1 MYIVTIDGQFF
12 FGTGK
17 YDRPGYELINP
28 QVDLAVNA
36 AGTFTFTMYPSH
48 PCYEL
53 TDNTKSIVQIVKD
66 GEAEPLFRGRV
77 LSTELGFYNEKKV
90 ICEGELAFLCDT
102 IQQNYDYSEGE
113 SRKTI
118 HELLSF
124 FIQRHNEKA
133 GIDNIHSFKIGIVN
147 VTDGDN
153 SNTDNLI
160 SAADSTFLN
169 TYESIQQKL
178 IERYGGYLYIRHEED
193 GNYID
198 YLSSPSVTC
207 SQKIEL
213 GENLLSFKKNIEA
226 DSLVTAVIPLGKER
240 MDGGEEGS
248 GSRHNIGGWNASQS
262 ITDSKDIF
270 QVTGKVGGTTTYLN
284 CLYSQSAVEKYGWI
298 EKVLIFDDVVLP
310 GTLVRYG
317 ESHLKS
323 MGKAL
328 SIELTA
334 ADLSGV
340 NTEIDRF
347 KIAQYVR
354 VNSKPHN
361 LENALYV
368 VSKLSLNLTDPTANK
383 ICLGTETATIT
394 GQISN
399 SVSTVSSSSTGGGG
413 GSYDESGSAS
423 AALKSAKEY
432 TDTRCADTLQSA
444 KNYTDSKAADTLNSS
459 ESYTDIKTSEILK
472 SANDYTDSRFTD
484 EEKDKLAGIAEN
496 ANNYVHPEFPTLSS
510 GIYKMQVNNGHVSRA
525 VKAEKADILAL
536 GFEDPAAA
544 YLPLTGGTISNA
556 DYGESLK
563 VNREPTSSSA
573 ALSVIDYLINGNRVG
588 VMGFDLNS
596 KLHIRNS
603 NNSEMAEI
611 DKDGTVSAKYF
622 KQSQSG
628 TLLAENSTNENSL
641 TVTNAEIAKYSQV
654 YMAASWTERET
665 VNFCDVIPISAIVAG
680 AVFTKQVYTGTRI
693 YTYTVTCTSA
703 GAFTLTQSNSTG
715 TAGTLNYML
724 FRRCN
729 L

>member
-641 TVTNAEIAKYSQV
+641 TVTNAEIVKYSQV
-654 YMAASWTERET
+654 YMAASWTQQET

-680 AVFTKQVYTGTRI
+680 AVFTKQIYTGTRI

-703 GAFTLTQSNSTG
+703 GVFTLTQTNSTG
-715 TAGTLNYML
+715 TAGTLRLKLYVI
-724 FRRCN
+724 
-729 L
+729 

>member
-444 KNYTDSKAADTLNSS
+444 KNYTDNKAADTLNSS
-459 ESYTDIKTSEILK
+459 ESYTDIKTSEVLQL
-472 SANDYTDSRFTD
+472 ANDYTDSRFTD
-484 EEKDKLAGIAEN
+484 EEKAKLTGIAEN

-544 YLPLTGGTISNA
+544 YLPLTGGTISNSN
-556 DYGESLK
+556 YGESLK
-563 VNREPTSSSA
+563 VNRGPTSSSA

-588 VMGFDLNS
+588 VMGFDSDS
-596 KLHIRNS
+596 KLRIRNS
-603 NNSEMAEI
+603 NNTEMAEI

-628 TLLAENSTNENSL
+628 TLLAESSTDENSL
-641 TVTNAEIAKYSQV
+641 TVTNAEIAKYSLL
-654 YMAASWTERET
+654 YMAASWTQQET

-703 GAFTLTQSNSTG
+703 GVFTLTQSNSTG
-715 TAGTLNYML
+715 TAGTLRLKLYVI
-724 FRRCN
+724 
-729 L
+729 

>member
-444 KNYTDSKAADTLNSS
+444 KNYTDNKAADTLNSS
-459 ESYTDIKTSEILK
+459 ESYTDIKTSEVLQL
-472 SANDYTDSRFTD
+472 ANDYTDSRFTD
-484 EEKDKLAGIAEN
+484 EEKAKLTGIAEN

-544 YLPLTGGTISNA
+544 YLPLTGGTISNSN
-556 DYGESLK
+556 YGESLK
-563 VNREPTSSSA
+563 VNRGPTSSSA

-588 VMGFDLNS
+588 VMGFDLDSN
-596 KLHIRNS
+596 LHIRNG

-654 YMAASWTERET
+654 YMAASWTQQET
-665 VNFCDVIPISAIVAG
+665 VNFCDVIPISAIAAG

-703 GAFTLTQSNSTG
+703 GVFTLTQTNSTG
-715 TAGTLNYML
+715 TAGTLRLKLYVI
-724 FRRCN
+724 
-729 L
+729 

>member
-118 HELLSF
+118 HELLTF

-444 KNYTDSKAADTLNSS
+444 KNYSDSKAADTLNSS

-544 YLPLTGGTISNA
+544 YLPLTGGTISNSN
-556 DYGESLK
+556 YGESLK
-563 VNREPTSSSA
+563 VNRGPTSSSA

-588 VMGFDLNS
+588 VMGFDSDS

-628 TLLAENSTNENSL
+628 ALLAESSTDENSL
-641 TVTNAEIAKYSQV
+641 TVTNAEIAKYSLL

-665 VNFCDVIPISAIVAG
+665 VNFCDVIPISAIAAG

-715 TAGTLNYML
+715 TAGTLRLKLYVI
-724 FRRCN
+724 
-729 L
+729 

>member
-1 MYIVTIDGQFF
+1 MYIVTIDGRFF

-124 FIQRHNEKA
+124 FIQRHNEKV

-368 VSKLSLNLTDPTANK
+368 VSKLSLNLTDPAANK

-444 KNYTDSKAADTLNSS
+444 KNYSDSKAADTLNSS

-544 YLPLTGGTISNA
+544 YLPLTGGTISNSN
-556 DYGESLK
+556 YGESLK
-563 VNREPTSSSA
+563 VNRGPTSSSA

-588 VMGFDLNS
+588 VMGFDLDS

-603 NNSEMAEI
+603 NNTEMAEI

-628 TLLAENSTNENSL
+628 TLLAESSTDENSL

-665 VNFCDVIPISAIVAG
+665 VNFCDVIPISAIAAG

-715 TAGTLNYML
+715 TAGTLRLKLYVI
-724 FRRCN
+724 
-729 L
+729 

>member
-53 TDNTKSIVQIVKD
+53 ADNTKSIVQIVKD

-77 LSTELGFYNEKKV
+77 LSVELGFYNEKKV

-118 HELLSF
+118 HELLTF
-124 FIQRHNEKA
+124 FIRRHNEKA
-133 GIDNIHSFKIGIVN
+133 GMDNIHSFKIGIVN
-147 VTDGDN
+147 VTDGDD

-226 DSLVTAVIPLGKER
+226 DSLVTAVIPFGKER
-240 MDGGEEGS
+240 MDGGEKWN
-248 GSRHNIGGWNASQS
+248 GSRYNIYGWNASKF

-298 EKVLIFDDVVLP
+298 EKVVIFDDVVLP

-432 TDTRCADTLQSA
+432 TDTRCADTLKSA
-444 KNYTDSKAADTLNSS
+444 KNYSDSKAADTLNSS

-544 YLPLTGGTISNA
+544 YLPLTGGTISNSN
-556 DYGESLK
+556 YGESLK
-563 VNREPTSSSA
+563 VNRGPTSSSA

-588 VMGFDLNS
+588 VMGFDLDS

-603 NNSEMAEI
+603 NNTEMAEI

-628 TLLAENSTNENSL
+628 TLLAESSTDENSL

-680 AVFTKQVYTGTRI
+680 AVFTKQIYTGTRI

-715 TAGTLNYML
+715 TAGTLRLKLYVI
-724 FRRCN
+724 
-729 L
+729 

>member
-444 KNYTDSKAADTLNSS
+444 KNYSDSKAADTLNSS

-628 TLLAENSTNENSL
+628 TLLAENSTSENSL

-654 YMAASWTERET
+654 YMAASWTQQET

-680 AVFTKQVYTGTRI
+680 AVFTKQIYTGTRI

-703 GAFTLTQSNSTG
+703 GVFTLTQTNSTG
-715 TAGTLNYML
+715 TAGTLRLKLYVI
-724 FRRCN
+724 
-729 L
+729 

>member
-118 HELLSF
+118 HELLTF

-444 KNYTDSKAADTLNSS
+444 KNYSDSKAADTLNSS

-544 YLPLTGGTISNA
+544 YLPLTGGTISNSN
-556 DYGESLK
+556 YGESLK
-563 VNREPTSSSA
+563 VNRGPTSSSA

-588 VMGFDLNS
+588 VMGFDLDS

-603 NNSEMAEI
+603 NNTEMAEI

-628 TLLAENSTNENSL
+628 TLLAESSTDENSL

-680 AVFTKQVYTGTRI
+680 AVFTKQIYTGTRI

-703 GAFTLTQSNSTG
+703 GVFTLTQTNSTG
-715 TAGTLNYML
+715 TAGTLRLKLYVI
-724 FRRCN
+724 
-729 L
+729 

>member
-444 KNYTDSKAADTLNSS
+444 KNYTDNKAADTLNSS
-459 ESYTDIKTSEILK
+459 ESYTDIKTSEVLQL
-472 SANDYTDSRFTD
+472 ANDYTDSRFTD
-484 EEKDKLAGIAEN
+484 EEKAKLTGIAEN

-544 YLPLTGGTISNA
+544 YLPLTGGTISNSN
-556 DYGESLK
+556 YGESLK
-563 VNREPTSSSA
+563 VNRGPTSSSA

-628 TLLAENSTNENSL
+628 TLFAENSTNENSL
-641 TVTNAEIAKYSQV
+641 TVTNAEIAKYSLL
-654 YMAASWTERET
+654 YMAASWTQQET

-703 GAFTLTQSNSTG
+703 GVFTLTQSNSTG
-715 TAGTLNYML
+715 TTGTLRLKLYVI
-724 FRRCN
+724 
-729 L
+729 

>member
-118 HELLSF
+118 HELLTF

-444 KNYTDSKAADTLNSS
+444 KNYSDSKAADTLNSS

-544 YLPLTGGTISNA
+544 YLPLTGGTISNSN
-556 DYGESLK
+556 YGESLK
-563 VNREPTSSSA
+563 VNRGPTSSSA

-588 VMGFDLNS
+588 VMGFDLDS

-603 NNSEMAEI
+603 NNTEMAEI

-628 TLLAENSTNENSL
+628 TLLAESSTDENSL

-654 YMAASWTERET
+654 YMAASWTQQET
-665 VNFCDVIPISAIVAG
+665 VNFCDVIPISAIAAG
-680 AVFTKQVYTGTRI
+680 AVFTKQIYTGTRI

-703 GAFTLTQSNSTG
+703 GVFTLTQTNSTG
-715 TAGTLNYML
+715 TAGTLRLKLYVI
-724 FRRCN
+724 
-729 L
+729 

>member
-53 TDNTKSIVQIVKD
+53 TDNTKSIVQIMKD

-544 YLPLTGGTISNA
+544 YLPLTGGTISNSN
-556 DYGESLK
+556 YGESLK
-563 VNREPTSSSA
+563 VNRGPTSSSA

-588 VMGFDLNS
+588 VMGFDSDS
-596 KLHIRNS
+596 KLRIRNS
-603 NNSEMAEI
+603 NNTEMAEI

-628 TLLAENSTNENSL
+628 TLLAESSTDENSL
-641 TVTNAEIAKYSQV
+641 TVTNAEIAKYSLL
-654 YMAASWTERET
+654 YMAASWTQQET
-665 VNFCDVIPISAIVAG
+665 VNFCDVIPISAIAAG

-703 GAFTLTQSNSTG
+703 GVFTLTQTNSTG
-715 TAGTLNYML
+715 TAGTLRLKLYVI
-724 FRRCN
+724 
-729 L
+729 

>member
-77 LSTELGFYNEKKV
+77 LSAELGFYNEKKV

-118 HELLSF
+118 HELLTF

-248 GSRHNIGGWNASQS
+248 GLRHNIGGWNASQS

-444 KNYTDSKAADTLNSS
+444 KNYSDSKAADTLNSS

-544 YLPLTGGTISNA
+544 YLPLTGGTISNSN
-556 DYGESLK
+556 YGESLK
-563 VNREPTSSSA
+563 VNRGPTSSSA

-588 VMGFDLNS
+588 VMGFDLDS

-603 NNSEMAEI
+603 NNTEMAEI

-628 TLLAENSTNENSL
+628 TLLAENSTDENSL

-680 AVFTKQVYTGTRI
+680 AVFTKQIYTGTRI

-715 TAGTLNYML
+715 TAGTLRLKLYVI
-724 FRRCN
+724 
-729 L
+729 

>member
-53 TDNTKSIVQIVKD
+53 TDNTKSIVQIMKD

-544 YLPLTGGTISNA
+544 YLPLTGGTISNSN
-556 DYGESLK
+556 YGESLK
-563 VNREPTSSSA
+563 VNRGPTSSSA

-588 VMGFDLNS
+588 VMGFDSDS
-596 KLHIRNS
+596 KLRIRNS
-603 NNSEMAEI
+603 NNTEMAEI

-628 TLLAENSTNENSL
+628 TLLAESSTDENSL

-680 AVFTKQVYTGTRI
+680 AVFTKQIYTGTRI

-715 TAGTLNYML
+715 TAGTLRLKLYVI
-724 FRRCN
+724 
-729 L
+729 

>member
-133 GIDNIHSFKIGIVN
+133 GIDDIHSFKIGIVN

-544 YLPLTGGTISNA
+544 YLPLTGGTISNSN
-556 DYGESLK
+556 YGESLK
-563 VNREPTSSSA
+563 VNRGPTSSSA

-588 VMGFDLNS
+588 VMGFDSDS
-596 KLHIRNS
+596 KLRIRNS
-603 NNSEMAEI
+603 NNTEMAEI

-628 TLLAENSTNENSL
+628 TLLAESSTDENSL
-641 TVTNAEIAKYSQV
+641 TVTNAEIAKYSLL
-654 YMAASWTERET
+654 YMAASWTQQET
-665 VNFCDVIPISAIVAG
+665 VNFCDVIPISAIAAG

-703 GAFTLTQSNSTG
+703 GVFTLTQSNSTG
-715 TAGTLNYML
+715 TAGTLRLKLYVI
-724 FRRCN
+724 
-729 L
+729 

>member
-77 LSTELGFYNEKKV
+77 LSAELGFYNEKKV

-444 KNYTDSKAADTLNSS
+444 KNYSDSKAADTLNSS

-544 YLPLTGGTISNA
+544 YLPLTGGTISNSN
-556 DYGESLK
+556 YGESLK
-563 VNREPTSSSA
+563 VNRGPTSSSA

-588 VMGFDLNS
+588 VMGFDLDS

-603 NNSEMAEI
+603 NNTEMAEI

-654 YMAASWTERET
+654 YMAASWTQQET
-665 VNFCDVIPISAIVAG
+665 VNFCDVIPISAIAAG

-715 TAGTLNYML
+715 TAGTLRLKLYVI
-724 FRRCN
+724 
-729 L
+729 

>member
-544 YLPLTGGTISNA
+544 YLPLTGGTISNSN
-556 DYGESLK
+556 YGESLK
-563 VNREPTSSSA
+563 VNRGPTSSSA

-588 VMGFDLNS
+588 VMGFDSDS
-596 KLHIRNS
+596 KLRIRNS
-603 NNSEMAEI
+603 NNTEMAEI

-628 TLLAENSTNENSL
+628 TLLAESSTDENSL

-680 AVFTKQVYTGTRI
+680 AVFTKQIYTGTRI

-715 TAGTLNYML
+715 TAGTLRLKLYVI
-724 FRRCN
+724 
-729 L
+729 

>member
-118 HELLSF
+118 HELLTF

-444 KNYTDSKAADTLNSS
+444 KNYTDNKAADTLNSS
-459 ESYTDIKTSEILK
+459 ESYTDIKTSEVLQL
-472 SANDYTDSRFTD
+472 ANDYTDSRFTD
-484 EEKDKLAGIAEN
+484 EEKAKLTGIAEN

-544 YLPLTGGTISNA
+544 YLPLTGGTISNSN
-556 DYGESLK
+556 YGESLK
-563 VNREPTSSSA
+563 VNRGPTSSSA

-588 VMGFDLNS
+588 VMGFDSDS

-622 KQSQSG
+622 KQTQSG
-628 TLLAENSTNENSL
+628 TLLAENSTDENSL
-641 TVTNAEIAKYSQV
+641 TVTNAEIVKYSLL
-654 YMAASWTERET
+654 YMAASWTQQET
-665 VNFCDVIPISAIVAG
+665 VNFCDVIPISAIAAG

-703 GAFTLTQSNSTG
+703 GVFTLTQTNSTG
-715 TAGTLNYML
+715 TAGTLRLKLYVI
-724 FRRCN
+724 
-729 L
+729 

>member
-53 TDNTKSIVQIVKD
+53 TDNTKSIVQIMKD

-444 KNYTDSKAADTLNSS
+444 KNYSDSKAADTLNSS

-544 YLPLTGGTISNA
+544 YLPLTGGTISNSN
-556 DYGESLK
+556 YGESLK
-563 VNREPTSSSA
+563 VNRGPTSSSA

-588 VMGFDLNS
+588 VMGFDSDS
-596 KLHIRNS
+596 KLRIRNS
-603 NNSEMAEI
+603 NNTEMAEI

-628 TLLAENSTNENSL
+628 TLLAESSTDENSL
-641 TVTNAEIAKYSQV
+641 TVTNAEIAKYSLL
-654 YMAASWTERET
+654 YMAASWTQQET
-665 VNFCDVIPISAIVAG
+665 VNFCDVIPISAIAAG

-703 GAFTLTQSNSTG
+703 GVFTLTQTNSTG
-715 TAGTLNYML
+715 TAGTLRLKLYVI
-724 FRRCN
+724 
-729 L
+729 

>member
-444 KNYTDSKAADTLNSS
+444 KNYSDSKAADTLNSS

-544 YLPLTGGTISNA
+544 YLPLTGGTISNSN
-556 DYGESLK
+556 YGESLK
-563 VNREPTSSSA
+563 VNRGPTSSSA

-588 VMGFDLNS
+588 VMGFDLDS

-603 NNSEMAEI
+603 NNTEMAEI

-628 TLLAENSTNENSL
+628 TLLAESSTDENSL
-641 TVTNAEIAKYSQV
+641 TVTNAEIAKYSLL
-654 YMAASWTERET
+654 YMAASWTQQET
-665 VNFCDVIPISAIVAG
+665 VNFCDVIPISAIAAG

-703 GAFTLTQSNSTG
+703 GVFTLTQTNSTG
-715 TAGTLNYML
+715 TAGTLRLKLYVI
-724 FRRCN
+724 
-729 L
+729 

>member
-444 KNYTDSKAADTLNSS
+444 KNYTDNKAADTLNSS
-459 ESYTDIKTSEILK
+459 ESYTDIKTSEVLQL
-472 SANDYTDSRFTD
+472 ANDYTDSRFTD
-484 EEKDKLAGIAEN
+484 EEKAKLTGIAEN

-544 YLPLTGGTISNA
+544 YLPLTGGTISNSN
-556 DYGESLK
+556 YGESLK
-563 VNREPTSSSA
+563 VNRGPTSSSA

-588 VMGFDLNS
+588 VMGFDSDS
-596 KLHIRNS
+596 KLRIRNS
-603 NNSEMAEI
+603 NNTEMAEI

-641 TVTNAEIAKYSQV
+641 TVTNAEIAKYSLL
-654 YMAASWTERET
+654 YMAASWTQQET

-680 AVFTKQVYTGTRI
+680 AVFTKQIYTGTRI

-703 GAFTLTQSNSTG
+703 GVFTLTQTNSTG
-715 TAGTLNYML
+715 TAGTLRLKLYVI
-724 FRRCN
+724 
-729 L
+729 

>member
-444 KNYTDSKAADTLNSS
+444 KNYADNKAADTLNSS
-459 ESYTDIKTSEILK
+459 ESYTDIKTSEVLQL
-472 SANDYTDSRFTD
+472 ANDYADSRFTD

-563 VNREPTSSSA
+563 VNRGPTSSSA

-628 TLLAENSTNENSL
+628 ALLAESSTDENSL

-654 YMAASWTERET
+654 YMAASWTQQET

-703 GAFTLTQSNSTG
+703 GVFTLTQTNSTG
-715 TAGTLNYML
+715 TAGTLRLKLYVI
-724 FRRCN
+724 
-729 L
+729 

>member
-544 YLPLTGGTISNA
+544 YLPLTGGTISNSN
-556 DYGESLK
+556 YGESLK
-563 VNREPTSSSA
+563 VNRGPTSSSA

-588 VMGFDLNS
+588 VMGFDLDS

-603 NNSEMAEI
+603 NNTEMAEI

-628 TLLAENSTNENSL
+628 TLLAESSTDENSL

-665 VNFCDVIPISAIVAG
+665 VNFCDVIPISAIAAG

-703 GAFTLTQSNSTG
+703 GVFTLTQTNSTG
-715 TAGTLNYML
+715 TAGTLRLKLYVI
-724 FRRCN
+724 
-729 L
+729 

>member
-118 HELLSF
+118 HELLTF

-178 IERYGGYLYIRHEED
+178 IERYGGYLYIRHEEE

-444 KNYTDSKAADTLNSS
+444 KNYADNKAADTLNSS
-459 ESYTDIKTSEILK
+459 ESYTDIKTSEVLQL
-472 SANDYTDSRFTD
+472 ANDYADSRFTD
-484 EEKDKLAGIAEN
+484 EEKNKLARIAEN

-544 YLPLTGGTISNA
+544 YLPLTGGTISNSN
-556 DYGESLK
+556 YGESLK
-563 VNREPTSSSA
+563 VNRGPTSSSA

-654 YMAASWTERET
+654 YMAASWTQQET

-703 GAFTLTQSNSTG
+703 GVFTLTQSNSTG
-715 TAGTLNYML
+715 TTGTLRLKLYVI
-724 FRRCN
+724 
-729 L
+729 

>member
-444 KNYTDSKAADTLNSS
+444 KNYSDSKAADTLNSS

-544 YLPLTGGTISNA
+544 YLPLTGGTISNSN
-556 DYGESLK
+556 YGESLK
-563 VNREPTSSSA
+563 VNRGPTSSSA

-654 YMAASWTERET
+654 YMAASWTQQET

-703 GAFTLTQSNSTG
+703 GVFTLTQTNSTG
-715 TAGTLNYML
+715 TAGTLRLKLYVI
-724 FRRCN
+724 
-729 L
+729 

>member
-240 MDGGEEGS
+240 MDGGEEGI

-444 KNYTDSKAADTLNSS
+444 KNYTDNKAADTLNSS
-459 ESYTDIKTSEILK
+459 ESYTDIKTSEVLQL
-472 SANDYTDSRFTD
+472 ANDYTDSRFTD
-484 EEKDKLAGIAEN
+484 EEKAKLTGIAEN

-544 YLPLTGGTISNA
+544 YLPLTGGTISNSN
-556 DYGESLK
+556 YGESLK
-563 VNREPTSSSA
+563 VNRGPTSSSA

-628 TLLAENSTNENSL
+628 TLLAESSTDENSL

-680 AVFTKQVYTGTRI
+680 AVFTKQIYTGTRI

-703 GAFTLTQSNSTG
+703 GVFTLTQSNSTG
-715 TAGTLNYML
+715 TAGTLRLKLYVI
-724 FRRCN
+724 
-729 L
+729 

>member
-53 TDNTKSIVQIVKD
+53 TDNTKSIVQIMKD

-544 YLPLTGGTISNA
+544 YLPLTGGTISNSN
-556 DYGESLK
+556 YGESLK
-563 VNREPTSSSA
+563 VNRGPTSSSA

-588 VMGFDLNS
+588 VMGFDLDS

-603 NNSEMAEI
+603 NNTEMAEI

-628 TLLAENSTNENSL
+628 TLFAENSTNENSL
-641 TVTNAEIAKYSQV
+641 TVTNAEIAKYSLL
-654 YMAASWTERET
+654 YMAASWTQQET

-703 GAFTLTQSNSTG
+703 GVFTLTQSNSTG
-715 TAGTLNYML
+715 TAGTLRLKLYVI
-724 FRRCN
+724 
-729 L
+729 

>member
-77 LSTELGFYNEKKV
+77 LSAELGFYNEKKV

-118 HELLSF
+118 HELLTF

-444 KNYTDSKAADTLNSS
+444 KNYSDSKAADTLNSS

-544 YLPLTGGTISNA
+544 YLPLTGGTISNSN
-556 DYGESLK
+556 YGESLK
-563 VNREPTSSSA
+563 VNRGPTSSSA

-588 VMGFDLNS
+588 VMGFDLDS

-603 NNSEMAEI
+603 NNTEMAEI

-628 TLLAENSTNENSL
+628 TLLAESSTDENSL

-665 VNFCDVIPISAIVAG
+665 VNFCDVIPISAIAAG

-715 TAGTLNYML
+715 TAGTLRLKLYVI
-724 FRRCN
+724 
-729 L
+729 

>member
-53 TDNTKSIVQIVKD
+53 TDNTKSIVQIMKD

-90 ICEGELAFLCDT
+90 ICEGEVAFLCDT

-459 ESYTDIKTSEILK
+459 ESYTDIKTSEVLQL
-472 SANDYTDSRFTD
+472 ANDYTDSRFTD

-544 YLPLTGGTISNA
+544 YLPLTGGTISNSN
-556 DYGESLK
+556 YGESLK
-563 VNREPTSSSA
+563 VNRGPTSSSA

-588 VMGFDLNS
+588 VMGFDSDS
-596 KLHIRNS
+596 KLRIRNS
-603 NNSEMAEI
+603 NNTEMAEI

-628 TLLAENSTNENSL
+628 TLLAESSTDENSL

-665 VNFCDVIPISAIVAG
+665 VNFCDVIPISAIAAG

-703 GAFTLTQSNSTG
+703 GVFTLTQSNSTG
-715 TAGTLNYML
+715 TAGTLRLKLYVI
-724 FRRCN
+724 
-729 L
+729 

>member
-53 TDNTKSIVQIVKD
+53 TDNTKSIVQIMKD

-147 VTDGDN
+147 VTDRDN

-444 KNYTDSKAADTLNSS
+444 KNYADSKAADTLNSS

-544 YLPLTGGTISNA
+544 YLPLTGGTISNSN
-556 DYGESLK
+556 YGESLK
-563 VNREPTSSSA
+563 VNRGPTSSSA

-588 VMGFDLNS
+588 VMGFDLDS

-603 NNSEMAEI
+603 NNTEMAEI

-628 TLLAENSTNENSL
+628 TLLAESSTDENSL

-654 YMAASWTERET
+654 YMAASWTQQET

-680 AVFTKQVYTGTRI
+680 AVFTKQIYTGTRI

-703 GAFTLTQSNSTG
+703 GVFTLTQSNSTG
-715 TAGTLNYML
+715 AAGTLRLKLYVI
-724 FRRCN
+724 
-729 L
+729 